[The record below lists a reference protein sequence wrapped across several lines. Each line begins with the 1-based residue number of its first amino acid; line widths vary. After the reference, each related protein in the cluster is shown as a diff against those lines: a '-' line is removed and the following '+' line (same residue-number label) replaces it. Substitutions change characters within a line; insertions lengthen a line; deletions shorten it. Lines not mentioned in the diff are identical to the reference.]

1 MSVVAVIR
9 KEFLDSIRSYNLIGL
24 VVIFAVLT
32 GIWSGIHWIPEMVNP
47 IEGNLDTLAL
57 LNSMRQPALLL
68 IPLIGLAVGYNAVAG
83 EREQGSIKLLL
94 GLPNTRREALLGK
107 VIGQT
112 AVVSVSIVI
121 GYSVAALIA
130 FVTYNSFAL
139 SVFVKYTLL
148 SILYALVCVSIAI
161 SFSASTGSRQR
172 AVIGAGAVYL
182 VILLLWDS
190 IMAVLTL
197 VLVNNPSQPAAHPD
211 WLIALGYINPSTA
224 FAQATRAVIPAS
236 REITVYPLLETSFW
250 IDWYGFIVMG
260 LWIFIP
266 LTLGHL
272 LFDRADIQ

>member
-1 MSVVAVIR
+1 MSMVAVIR

-24 VVIFAVLT
+24 IVIFVILT
-32 GIWSGIHWIPEMVNP
+32 GIWSGIHWIPEMADP

-57 LNSMRQPALLL
+57 LNSMRQPALFL
-68 IPLIGLAVGYNAVAG
+68 IPLVGLAVGYNAVAG

-94 GLPNTRREALLGK
+94 GLPNTRKDALFGK

-130 FVTYNSFAL
+130 FFTYDSFAL

-148 SILYALVCVSIAI
+148 SILYALVCVSIAL

-172 AVIGAGAVYL
+172 AIIGAGTVYL

-190 IMAVLTL
+190 IMAVLTI
-197 VLVNNPSQPAAHPD
+197 VLVENPYQPAAHPD
-211 WLIALGYINPSTA
+211 WLIAFGYLNPSTA
-224 FAQATRAVIPAS
+224 FAQATRAVIPAA
-236 REITVYPLLETSFW
+236 REITAYPLFSTSSW

-260 LWIFIP
+260 MWIIMP
-266 LTLGHL
+266 LTLGYL
-272 LFDRADIQ
+272 LFNRTDIQ